1 MSVLVTGGAGYI
13 GSHVVRELQA
23 SGLRCCVLDN
33 LLRGHRELVDGAE
46 LIVGDIADTPLVR
59 RIIAEHQVD
68 TVMHFAA
75 FAYVGESVEAPARY
89 YQNNVGATI
98 RLLEAVVEAGVRRIV
113 FSSTCA
119 TYGVPETVPLT
130 EDHPQRPVNPYGSSK
145 LMVERILEDF
155 DQAYG
160 LRSVVLRYFNAAGAH
175 PSGQLGEWHDPET
188 HLIPLA
194 LQVAG
199 GRRDHVMIFGTDYPT
214 PDGTCVRDYI
224 HVTDLAQAHLLG
236 LRHLEAGQS
245 SGVFNLGNGNGFSV
259 HEVLAA
265 ARKVTGRTITAREAP
280 RRAGDPA
287 TLVGSSAKARRV
299 LGWAPQFEGLETIIE
314 TAWKWHRD
322 HAR

>member
-33 LLRGHRELVDGAE
+33 LMRGHRELVDGAE
-46 LIVGDIADTPLVR
+46 LIVGDIADTALVR

-130 EDHPQRPVNPYGSSK
+130 EDHPQRPVNPYGTSK
-145 LMVERILEDF
+145 LMVERIL
-155 DQAYG
+155 
-160 LRSVVLRYFNAAGAH
+160 
-175 PSGQLGEWHDPET
+175 
-188 HLIPLA
+188 
-194 LQVAG
+194 
-199 GRRDHVMIFGTDYPT
+199 
-214 PDGTCVRDYI
+214 
-224 HVTDLAQAHLLG
+224 
-236 LRHLEAGQS
+236 
-245 SGVFNLGNGNGFSV
+245 
-259 HEVLAA
+259 
-265 ARKVTGRTITAREAP
+265 
-280 RRAGDPA
+280 
-287 TLVGSSAKARRV
+287 
-299 LGWAPQFEGLETIIE
+299 
-314 TAWKWHRD
+314 
-322 HAR
+322 